1 MDIQDVK
8 TKSEIYI
15 FDLFIRNFHYNF
27 GGGTHQRGEETYP
40 DDYEQD
46 IMKEMAFE
54 LDSLGYIG
62 LAKKFVWVFSITS
75 DRKIQM
81 NFLANKNS
89 YRKMKVQVVGG
100 ISAKR
105 QTTKTQL

>member
-1 MDIQDVK
+1 
-8 TKSEIYI
+8 
-15 FDLFIRNFHYNF
+15 
-27 GGGTHQRGEETYP
+27 
-40 DDYEQD
+40 
-46 IMKEMAFE
+46 MKEMAFE
-54 LDSLGYIG
+54 PDSLGYIA

-81 NFLANKNS
+81 NFLDNQNS

-105 QTTKTQL
+105 HTTKTQL